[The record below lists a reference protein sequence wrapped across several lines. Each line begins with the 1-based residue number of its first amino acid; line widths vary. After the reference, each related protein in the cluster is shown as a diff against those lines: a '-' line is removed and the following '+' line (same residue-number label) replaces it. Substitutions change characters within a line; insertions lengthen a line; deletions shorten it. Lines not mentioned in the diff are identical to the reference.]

1 MPDIRDRVEQDRGL
15 LKKIQLV
22 IPGYAGY
29 RRREDIRA
37 ADNLLRIQLA
47 NQLKGVRGELEDI
60 RDGLAM
66 EGKIQ
71 GLQGIGNIIFTVE
84 GLEAKVRHAEGGYS
98 GISATIQIKE
108 TELDKLYEYD
118 YAMLASLDKAA
129 AVVPMIHNIVVR
141 EDEIAVFYRD
151 WKVLAHSD
159 RPDRYALTSQNVAI
173 LRKLIQALS
182 GVVQQAEVYY
192 LQKRIFDGKFGSL
205 EALLF
210 QDPDFDMVQLR
221 AFGDFRYRLKD
232 PETFI
237 NQFVGTFGAATSA
250 EVEDRIKNEL
260 MKQLNVTLGK
270 MKANGL
276 KVVDFA
282 ASLND
287 IEQGTLANSKPH
299 FATLGLEI
307 LQISGLNIP
316 LPETIKEALEKMASA
331 KVLGRTNAAAY
342 QQFAFA
348 DSMKAAAA
356 NPSGGAGT
364 GVGLGAGIGMGY
376 GMASQMPGMIAQQ
389 QQTQQ
394 RPCPKCGTMNAVT
407 TKFCGNCGAD
417 TTVAAGSKPCIKC
430 GKMVGPGQKFCPECG
445 AAQTLKCP
453 DGHEVPGGMKFCP
466 ECGKPVVQ
474 S

>member
-1 MPDIRDRVEQDRGL
+1 MIPLSFFFGGARRTDQTAGRKEGIVGAMTVAWDDQFKRQNIMWKVPRNIRMND
-15 LKKIQLV
+15 
-22 IPGYAGY
+22 
-29 RRREDIRA
+29 
-37 ADNLLRIQLA
+37 
-47 NQLKGVRGELEDI
+47 
-60 RDGLAM
+60 
-66 EGKIQ
+66 
-71 GLQGIGNIIFTVE
+71 
-84 GLEAKVRHAEGGYS
+84 
-98 GISATIQIKE
+98 
-108 TELDKLYEYD
+108 
-118 YAMLASLDKAA
+118 
-129 AVVPMIHNIVVR
+129 NIVVR

-151 WKVLAHSD
+151 GKVLAYLD
-159 RPDRYALTSQNVAI
+159 RPDRYALTSQNVAV
-173 LRKLIQALS
+173 LGKLIQALS

-192 LQKRIFDGKFGSL
+192 LQKRIFDGKFGTQD
-205 EALLF
+205 AFLF

-260 MKQLNVTLGK
+260 MKQLNDT
-270 MKANGL
+270 
-276 KVVDFA
+276 
-282 ASLND
+282 
-287 IEQGTLANSKPH
+287 EQGVLANSKPH

-316 LPETIKEALEKMASA
+316 LPESIKEALEKMASA

-348 DSMKAAAA
+348 DSMKAAAS

-417 TTVAAGSKPCIKC
+417 TTIAAGSKPCIKC

-445 AAQTLKCP
+445 AAQVLKCP

>member
-47 NQLKGVRGELEDI
+47 NQLKGVRGDLEDI
-60 RDGLAM
+60 RDQMAM
-66 EGKIQ
+66 DGKVQ
-71 GLQGIGNIIFTVE
+71 GLQSIGNAIFTIE

-98 GISATIQIKE
+98 GLSATIQIKE

-118 YAMLASLDKAA
+118 YAMLDSLDRA
-129 AVVPMIHNIVVR
+129 
-141 EDEIAVFYRD
+141 
-151 WKVLAHSD
+151 
-159 RPDRYALTSQNVAI
+159 DRYALTSQNAPI
-173 LRKLIQALS
+173 LGRLIQALS

-192 LQKRIFDGKFGSL
+192 LQKRIFDGKFGTQD
-205 EALLF
+205 AFLF

-250 EVEDRIKNEL
+250 EIEDRIKGEL
-260 MKQLNVTLGK
+260 VKQLNVTLGK

-287 IEQGTLANSKPH
+287 IEQGVLANSKPH
-299 FATLGLEI
+299 FATLGIEI
-307 LQISGLNIP
+307 LQISGLSIP
-316 LPETIKEALEKMASA
+316 LPDAIKDALEKMASA
-331 KVLGRTNAAAY
+331 KVLGRTSAAAY
-342 QQFAFA
+342 QQFALA

-364 GVGLGAGIGMGY
+364 GIGLGAGIGMGY

-417 TTVAAGSKPCIKC
+417 TTIAAGSKPCIKC

>member
-1 MPDIRDRVEQDRGL
+1 M
-15 LKKIQLV
+15 
-22 IPGYAGY
+22 IPITFFFGGGRRTDQTAG
-29 RRREDIRA
+29 RS
-37 ADNLLRIQLA
+37 
-47 NQLKGVRGELEDI
+47 
-60 RDGLAM
+60 
-66 EGKIQ
+66 
-71 GLQGIGNIIFTVE
+71 E
-84 GLEAKVRHAEGGYS
+84 GLTGSMTIAWDDQFKRQNIMWKVPRNVRMN
-98 GISATIQIKE
+98 
-108 TELDKLYEYD
+108 DN
-118 YAMLASLDKAA
+118 
-129 AVVPMIHNIVVR
+129 VVVR

-151 WKVLAHSD
+151 GKVLAYLD
-159 RPDRYALTSQNVAI
+159 RPDRYALTSQNAPI
-173 LRKLIQALS
+173 LGGLIKALT

-192 LQKRIFDGKFGSL
+192 LQKRIFDGKF
-205 EALLF
+205 ETQDAFLF

-250 EVEDRIKNEL
+250 EVEDRIKGEIV
-260 MKQLNVTLGK
+260 KQLNVTLGK

-299 FATLGLEI
+299 FLALGIEI

-316 LPETIKEALEKMASA
+316 LPDSIKEALEKMASA
-331 KVLGRTNAAAY
+331 KVLGRTSAAAY

-356 NPSGGAGT
+356 NPSGTAGT

-376 GMASQMPGMIAQQ
+376 AMGSQMGGMIAQPPQ
-389 QQTQQ
+389 QQQGMKA
-394 RPCPKCGTMNAVT
+394 CPKCGTMNPAT

-430 GKMVGPGQKFCPECG
+430 GKPVAPGLKFCGECG
-445 AAQTLKCP
+445 AAQTRLCP
-453 DGHEVPGGMKFCP
+453 DGHEVPGNMKFCP
-466 ECGKPVVQ
+466 ECGKPVQ
-474 S
+474 A

>member
-1 MPDIRDRVEQDRGL
+1 M
-15 LKKIQLV
+15 
-22 IPGYAGY
+22 IPIAFFFGGGKRTDQTAGHK
-29 RRREDIRA
+29 E
-37 ADNLLRIQLA
+37 
-47 NQLKGVRGELEDI
+47 
-60 RDGLAM
+60 
-66 EGKIQ
+66 
-71 GLQGIGNIIFTVE
+71 
-84 GLEAKVRHAEGGYS
+84 
-98 GISATIQIKE
+98 GISGSMTIAWDDQFKRQNIMWK
-108 TELDKLYEYD
+108 
-118 YAMLASLDKAA
+118 
-129 AVVPMIHNIVVR
+129 VPRNVRMNDNVVVR

-151 WKVLAHSD
+151 GKVLAYLD
-159 RPDRYALTSQNVAI
+159 RPDRYALTSQNAPI
-173 LRKLIQALS
+173 LGRLIQALS

-192 LQKRIFDGKFGSL
+192 LQKRIFDGKFGTQD
-205 EALLF
+205 AFLF

-287 IEQGTLANSKPH
+287 IE
-299 FATLGLEI
+299 
-307 LQISGLNIP
+307 
-316 LPETIKEALEKMASA
+316 
-331 KVLGRTNAAAY
+331 
-342 QQFAFA
+342 
-348 DSMKAAAA
+348 
-356 NPSGGAGT
+356 
-364 GVGLGAGIGMGY
+364 
-376 GMASQMPGMIAQQ
+376 QQ